1 MRNRIAAALLLAPSL
16 APASGYAVLN
26 TSPRDLGLC
35 ASAVA
40 AQRDA
45 GAAFALPAALAR
57 IAGPSTR
64 AGAGAVNVFNRWT
77 DPTPGA
83 TQPPLDSLAV
93 EPGAASLS
101 LQFTGFPNVAAS
113 YGTTLQ
119 ALGNRRV
126 GAGLSLQ
133 PFGGAVVRWPD
144 DWAGRYRITS
154 VDRRVFSGIASAGIE
169 LVPRVRVGGGLVYY
183 YTMEKFTQSAWMQPY
198 PLGGTQT
205 GTATAPDATGRL
217 SLSGGAFAF
226 DLSAELEPLPGIPLT
241 LAVDYKHKAT
251 QHLHGDVSW
260 TGTDPYF
267 SGAQVDQLT
276 ALFAATSASQ
286 TLTIPNTLN
295 VGVAYRAMT
304 PLLLTFAYTFDRWVV
319 YDRDA
324 FVANT
329 GADIEVSRD
338 YRNGHTF
345 RVGAEVDLLR
355 AVQLRVGVQRDIS
368 GMRAATYSPTLPDA
382 SSWGGSL
389 GATYKFARGMYVDAA
404 VFYARMDKV
413 DVTAPGSEPT
423 PSYYPVEFFP
433 SGTFRGR
440 YEAAALIYGLSVG
453 WAPGARTGA

>member
-1 MRNRIAAALLLAPSL
+1 MRNCIAAALLLAPSL
-16 APASGYAVLN
+16 ALAGGYAVPN

-57 IAGPSTR
+57 IAGPSAR
-64 AGAGAVNVFNRWT
+64 AGGGAVNVFNSWK

-83 TQPPLDSLAV
+83 TEPPLDTTAL
-93 EPGAASLS
+93 EPGSAHLN

-126 GAGLSLQ
+126 GAGLSFQ
-133 PFGGAVVRWPD
+133 PFGGAVVKWPD
-144 DWAGRYRITS
+144 DWAGRYRITT

-169 LVPRVRVGGGLVYY
+169 LVPQVRVGGGLVYY
-183 YTMEKFTQSAWMQPY
+183 YTMEKFTQNAWMQPY
-198 PLGGTQT
+198 PLFG
-205 GTATAPDATGRL
+205 GTATAPDASGHL
-217 SLSGGAFAF
+217 ELSGGALTF
-226 DLSAELEPLPGIPLT
+226 DLSAEIDPLPGIPLT
-241 LAVDYKHKAT
+241 VGVDYKHKAT
-251 QHLHGDVSW
+251 QHLRGDVSW

-267 SGAQVDQLT
+267 SGDQLAPLT
-276 ALFAATSASQ
+276 ALFTATGASQ
-286 TLTIPNTLN
+286 TLTIPNMLN

-304 PLLLTFAYTFDRWVV
+304 PLLVTFAYTFDRWVV

-329 GADIEVSRD
+329 GAQIDVSRD

-345 RVGAEVDLLR
+345 RAGVEYDLFR
-355 AVQLRVGVQRDIS
+355 AVQLRGGVQRDIS
-368 GMRAATYSPTLPDA
+368 GMRTATYSPTLPDA

-389 GATYKFARGMYVDAA
+389 GATYKFARGVYADAA
-404 VFYARMDKV
+404 VFYAKMDKV
-413 DVTAPGSEPT
+413 EVTAAGSEPI
-423 PSYYPVEFFP
+423 PSYNPATYFP
-433 SGTFRGR
+433 SGTFRGD
-440 YEAAALIYGLSVG
+440 YQASALIYGFSVG
-453 WAPGARTGA
+453 WTPGTRTGE